1 MYLEVRILTPSFPE
15 RTTRHARD
23 GIKSCSLCRF
33 LAEEQGQEVIELGL
47 LLGIIAVGLALV
59 VFLGMQTQIKN
70 AFTTWENNSNGLW
83 VPNAPGL

>member
-1 MYLEVRILTPSFPE
+1 M
-15 RTTRHARD
+15 
-23 GIKSCSLCRF
+23 
-33 LAEEQGQEVIELGL
+33 IELGL

-70 AFTTWENNSNGLW
+70 AFITWENQSNGLW